1 MFPCKVNWC
10 CCYDLKN
17 GTITLGVVGII
28 ASSFFSIL
36 TSLQVLLAGNEVH
49 PIEILAITAMVLYGI
64 ISYLLVYGTN
74 EKKPAF
80 LLPWIVMNF
89 MTIVGVFIAVVMG
102 LGCFIGFPH
111 LYSSDDK
118 LWLAMMIIILLVILS
133 LNVYFWI
140 AVRSYHQDLR
150 IEVQANSTNP
160 KSEGDNDSA
169 A

>member
-1 MFPCKVNWC
+1 MFPCKVKWC

-74 EKKPAF
+74 EVNILCSFF
-80 LLPWIVMNF
+80 L
-89 MTIVGVFIAVVMG
+89 A
-102 LGCFIGFPH
+102 CFKSCLSFET
-111 LYSSDDK
+111 LNLK
-118 LWLAMMIIILLVILS
+118 LV
-133 LNVYFWI
+133 
-140 AVRSYHQDLR
+140 
-150 IEVQANSTNP
+150 
-160 KSEGDNDSA
+160 
-169 A
+169 

>member
-1 MFPCKVNWC
+1 MFSCKVKWC

-49 PIEILAITAMVLYGI
+49 LWQILAITAMVLYGI

-74 EKKPAF
+74 EVNFSFNFTFEMYKLFLPLQKKPAF
-80 LLPWIVMNF
+80 LLPWIFMNL
-89 MTIVGVFIAVVMG
+89 MTIIGIFIAVVIG

-111 LYSSDDK
+111 MKTSDDK
-118 LWLAMMIIILLVILS
+118 LSLAMIILGLLLS
-133 LNVYFWI
+133 LGRLFYSSFKQI
-140 AVRSYHQDLR
+140 Y
-150 IEVQANSTNP
+150 IM
-160 KSEGDNDSA
+160 
-169 A
+169 